1 MTRPLASAARLL
13 AALAAAATLAG
24 AAPARRG
31 PLPFIEDNYA
41 EALAQAR
48 AKKLPIFV
56 EAWAPW

>member
-1 MTRPLASAARLL
+1 MRTRPVRRLL
-13 AALAAAATLAG
+13 AALAAVSALAG
-24 AAPARRG
+24 AAPAEKRG